1 MLVLWAAMC
10 SLEFVRVAY
19 HLPRN
24 NSLTALIQALS
35 SLQEATRSFA
45 TEEAAACSDQAYLAH
60 TSTLATLIALFSKQ
74 PAAYSSDPLMVLAML
89 ADLFKHVDAIGS
101 IDKPRGEDVTS
112 SLSDVYKSCV
122 ALLQEVMAAITDANQ
137 SLITDVRD
145 YVAVC
150 HHLLLIL
157 KTNQSLA
164 LSNTCWKFIIKFEM
178 FKCQSNS
185 YEPI

>member
-1 MLVLWAAMC
+1 
-10 SLEFVRVAY
+10 
-19 HLPRN
+19 
-24 NSLTALIQALS
+24 
-35 SLQEATRSFA
+35 
-45 TEEAAACSDQAYLAH
+45 
-60 TSTLATLIALFSKQ
+60 
-74 PAAYSSDPLMVLAML
+74 MVLAML

-137 SLITDVRD
+137 SLITDARD
-145 YVAVC
+145 YAAVC
-150 HHLLLIL
+150 HHLLSIL